1 MEISSLGSQSVVA
14 ANLVTQ
20 TLAQPQEQ
28 LARNLRSERERD
40 EATPSNDQV
49 TLSGASRQVAA
60 RETERIVP
68 QTEVASTADKSQERD
83 RVEQARQTLIE
94 DKRDEQPVPRS
105 VARALETYTQ
115 AAALSS

>member
-1 MEISSLGSQSVVA
+1 MEISSLGLQTSA
-14 ANLVTQ
+14 AASIAPQAT
-20 TLAQPQEQ
+20 AQPQEQ

-40 EATPSNDQV
+40 DATSPNDQV

-60 RETERIVP
+60 REIERVVP
-68 QTEVASTADKSQERD
+68 QTEVTASADKSQETD
-83 RVEQARQTLIE
+83 RVEQARQNQLETQ
-94 DKRDEQPVPRS
+94 RDNQPVPRS

>member
-1 MEISSLGSQSVVA
+1 MEISTVGLQSGVA
-14 ANLVTQ
+14 SSISPQ

-28 LARNLRSERERD
+28 VARNLRSDRERD
-40 EATPSNDQV
+40 DATRANDQV

-60 RETERIVP
+60 RETERVVP
-68 QTEVASTADKSQERD
+68 QSEVAASADRSQQTD
-83 RVEQARQTLIE
+83 RVEQVRQNQIE
-94 DKRDEQPVPRS
+94 SQRDEQPVPRS